1 MLSTRPQ
8 PQFRLSRYADLSG
21 STAKLRRLHT
31 AGTLIRLCPGVYLST
46 SEWNALRFD
55 EPYRYRVMAAAQKMP
70 RSTQFSH
77 DSAAVMWGLP
87 SLGSWSGDVH
97 VLAPRA
103 SRGRSM
109 VNVKRHCV
117 GEEDGA
123 PEIDDLT
130 VTSLARTLVDTACTS
145 SFLRAIGMIDA
156 GLRTPEKGELRH
168 HLGATAPARKE
179 LLDLLL
185 LLLPRGGSVKARH
198 AIEFGD
204 GRSGSLLESL
214 SRGQFFLMGGGSGEN
229 GEEPGRPAT
238 TGSERVRSMGLGHS
252 SESSAACGARAP
264 VRAHRTTR
272 IARTTAPAGRS
283 HRRAGFS
290 VERGDGCGRE
300 PRKTPRGTGE
310 AAAPFDELRERME
323 GRG

>member
-1 MLSTRPQ
+1 
-8 PQFRLSRYADLSG
+8 
-21 STAKLRRLHT
+21 
-31 AGTLIRLCPGVYLST
+31 
-46 SEWNALRFD
+46 
-55 EPYRYRVMAAAQKMP
+55 MAAAQKLP

-77 DSAAVMWGLP
+77 DSAAVIWGLP

-103 SRGRSM
+103 SGGRSM

-117 GEEDGA
+117 GEEEVA

-168 HLGATAPARKE
+168 HLGATAPASAE
-179 LLDLLL
+179 LLALLDS
-185 LLLPRGGSVKARH
+185 LLPRSGSVKARQ

-214 SRGQFFLMGGGSGEN
+214 SRGQFFLMGMPAPELQVPFYDEEGFIGNVDYYWPELGLIGEADGDLKYGGANSPSGL
-229 GEEPGRPAT
+229 PAGDVVKT
-238 TGSERVRSMGLGHS
+238 EKNREDRLRRVATGFVRWDWGTALNRQRLPARVRPFGL
-252 SESSAACGARAP
+252 
-264 VRAHRTTR
+264 
-272 IARTTAPAGRS
+272 IGR
-283 HRRAGFS
+283 
-290 VERGDGCGRE
+290 RG
-300 PRKTPRGTGE
+300 
-310 AAAPFDELRERME
+310 
-323 GRG
+323 